1 MPSTITLEDRI
12 TAVLS
17 DFIKAGTPFTILD
30 ISNAVKQD
38 GNGFA
43 RHRDVRP
50 IVADMIEN
58 ETVFGVEDYIVTQI
72 QVSTPK
78 GLDYANLYHLE
89 DDDPDDYTNRQQ
101 KALSPAE
108 LGNLVPVA
116 QSNPAPQIISSN
128 DDDDD
133 EDDAPSTSNSIFTHS
148 TPVTPTPSVSNMQQ
162 NARAFK
168 LPKPRYDGAVEIPKK
183 LLETAGLLNEEVEIV
198 QHPNSIGIM
207 LATNATRRT
216 RIAHAGMRISRSA
229 LRKSN
234 LAGRTD
240 YEAAAFTN
248 KIVIA

>member
-12 TAVLS
+12 IAVLS

-101 KALSPAE
+101 KALSPSE
-108 LGNLVPVA
+108 LGNVAPVA
-116 QSNPAPQIISSN
+116 PAPQIVSAV
-128 DDDDD
+128 DDDD
-133 EDDAPSTSNSIFTHS
+133 EDDDDTTSNTIFTHS
-148 TPVTPTPSVSNMQQ
+148 TPVTPTKTPSNMQT

-183 LLETAGLLNEEVEIV
+183 LLETAGLLNEEVEIIH
-198 QHPNSIGIM
+198 HPNSIGIVP
-207 LATNATRRT
+207 ATATTRRS
-216 RIAHAGMRISRSA
+216 RVAHAGMRISKSA

-240 YEAAAFTN
+240 YEAAAFTE